1 MRSKAPLT
9 LIELCIMVL
18 IFAFAAALCMRG
30 FVWSE
35 LTAEKNTATD
45 NAAVCIQNAAEMVKY
60 TKGECISSEGYPKY
74 DDVNWNECSSEDA
87 VFVLSASQ
95 PEKIPGLG
103 KTELFVEDSDGKL
116 LISVDVAWQEEIR

>member
-18 IFAFAAALCMRG
+18 IFAFAAALCMKG

-35 LTAEKNTATD
+35 LKAESNTAAD

-74 DDVNWNECSSEDA
+74 YDIDWNECSGEDA
-87 VFVLSASQ
+87 VFTLSAAPQNASA
-95 PEKIPGLG
+95 GLG
-103 KTELFVEDSDGKL
+103 KSELTITDANGETV
-116 LISVDVAWQEEIR
+116 ISVNVAWQEEM

>member
-35 LTAEKNTATD
+35 LSAENNTAEDK
-45 NAAVCIQNAAEMVKY
+45 AAVCIQNAAEMVKY
-60 TKGECISSEGYPKY
+60 TKGNCIQTEGWPEYY
-74 DDVNWNECSSEDA
+74 DINWDETTAENA
-87 VFVLSASQ
+87 VFTLSADKPLSSGGLGQTVLSIIDANG
-95 PEKIPGLG
+95 EN
-103 KTELFVEDSDGKL
+103 
-116 LISVDVAWQEEIR
+116 LISVKVAWQEELR